1 MEKQFSYRITKIAGR
16 AVAVAMCALTGM
28 ALMSAAQAAEVFL
41 GTAYF
46 PNDALVS
53 SSAGFLS
60 TTSVSRLGMPSD
72 GSTASA
78 ARFYDGID
86 AWDVSTNGR
95 NLSNDR
101 WFIQSQ
107 NTVNP
112 GYSSSVSRAGDV
124 FYGDVVTYWRNDV
137 ASQNNSTWV
146 VSNANDAYY
155 SFDAVRSS
163 EFVSNAFG
171 SIVDG
176 ASNNYIFAVGSE
188 ISSMQRGAK
197 AYTYIGDFTRD
208 FDVNVT
214 GTAAFYFVG
223 GAAASQNVNGR
234 AIDIAGVATFD
245 GDNRIDG
252 SIFSSG
258 VYIRG
263 AIVNFNGSI
272 TAPVYFSAAGV
283 ANINGGSD
291 VDGSVN
297 FQGYNATLNLSH
309 GSNLNGNITTDSSN
323 SNSGILTFG
332 GDSTVNGH
340 IGAANARI
348 RQIDVNGNNSRTVN
362 LAGMTYANLVNINT
376 AGNLVIGSG
385 DSTDGLDTTGVVGG
399 RVDFNNTA
407 GTVTLTDMGTITGQI
422 VSTGGSN
429 SAGNIA
435 VANAVNFNQNG
446 TMIGNIGTSAT
457 NRIGTVSV
465 GSAAAGIVDMTGD
478 LNAVS
483 LNIRGGSTLNIT
495 GNVTAA
501 TTLSTTNANSYLYV
515 TSGNVTGNVTTANA
529 NLGVLTMTG
538 GTQSVTGNV
547 GVVAAQLAEVNA
559 GYNNAN
565 TTLNGNVFAN
575 NLYVRGTGTVN
586 LNGDFTG
593 TAIRYNAVGA
603 GGADGTVNLANG
615 KMVTGAVSNDTGT
628 AGNGVFTFVQ
638 NGSMALGHDI
648 GASTLTSL
656 KLLNVGAVAE
666 TAAGVVTT
674 DTIFAETTAINN
686 GSTLN
691 VRSGESING
700 AVTTEI
706 TNTGTLT
713 MVGGNQTVTG
723 NVGTQAASLAT
734 VNAAANGAVTT
745 LNGMVHATTLN
756 FSGNGTAVLN
766 GANGGADVGGLVGTA
781 DFNNVAGELQ
791 IGDNV
796 NVTAGVTGIQFVDAN
811 AAAMRFNGSSM
822 VRGQLGAAA
831 TGANLHN
838 STLKSIYAGVAT
850 ETVTFDSDVHV
861 SNSTFHVSGTGTVN
875 LRGDLYGPLVYDA
888 DGLVNVSNGKSIRN
902 DGTEVIGLVTTGTNN
917 TGTLNYLGN
926 TTLSNDLGTT
936 DKALKAV
943 NFHSDTSV
951 AAVSQTIN
959 KNVYATQTT
968 IGNGTT
974 ATTANITA
982 NVFLGESLALAA
994 SNVTL
999 NTANQDVAQVAAG
1012 ARIVGANANTLT
1024 FANTALADGRL
1035 STTAT
1040 ATKSTTGTGAIT
1052 TNGAT
1057 LNFSVAALPWASN
1070 AGGALNTAAA
1080 SSVTGATGSTLVMNG
1095 NEKVNVALL
1104 GSLKNQSYT
1113 LIGVGTGT
1121 GSQTGTATDNS
1132 YVIDSDLSRATG
1144 DLVVT
1149 FNRNNNTYITKSAT
1163 ASHYS
1168 NDAAVRLGTLGVAG
1182 SDYTSDMQTVFNKL
1196 DIDQWGF
1203 GNNQANLATQVKR
1216 LAPIANAS
1224 GAQAA
1229 LASTTSVLT
1238 AVGERLSVLRGD
1250 VAMSGLNGNGRQ
1262 MGTDNTGWVKVLGSS
1277 SKAKAIGDYDGY
1289 KVTTSGLV
1297 AGADAKVGNGVVGG
1311 SFSYV
1316 ASNISQQDFRLGD
1329 SAKLNSG
1336 TLAVYGT
1343 QEYGDVF
1350 VDGALAFSQHSLDS
1364 SRATAIARIAKA
1376 DMDLNQTTVKLSA
1389 GYRIGIDDSKVN
1401 VLTPMVSVEAA
1412 GLKQKAYA
1420 ETGADALSLNVDSKN
1435 VSRTRSTLGLRFNTA
1450 IEGASTT
1457 FYPEL
1462 MVAMNRNNGMRN
1474 TDVVANY
1481 VGDNTATAFTTTGV
1495 VLPKSSYTVGAAV
1508 RFSTSKTSEVQIG
1521 YRYEGGNGLSSNAA
1535 QLRGAW
1541 SF

>member
-28 ALMSAAQAAEVFL
+28 VLMGGSQAAEVYL
-41 GTAYF
+41 GTSYF
-46 PNDALVS
+46 PNPALIS
-53 SSAGFLS
+53 ESAGFLS
-60 TTSVSRLGMPSD
+60 TTSVNINGTPND
-72 GSTASA
+72 GSTASSA
-78 ARFYDGID
+78 TFYDGID
-86 AWDVSTNGR
+86 AWNVSTNGR
-95 NLSNDR
+95 DLSNDR
-101 WFIQSQ
+101 WFIQAQ

-112 GYSSSVSRAGDV
+112 GYASSVSRAGDL
-124 FYGDVVTYWRNDV
+124 FYGSVVTYWRNDT

-146 VSNANDAYY
+146 VANANDASY

-163 EFVSNAFG
+163 EFVSNSFG
-171 SIVDG
+171 AISDAG
-176 ASNNYIFAVGSE
+176 SNNYYFSVGSDV
-188 ISSMQRGAK
+188 SSTSRGAK

-208 FDVNVT
+208 FDTHIT
-214 GTAAFYFVG
+214 GTAAFFFVG
-223 GAAASQNVNGR
+223 GSAAAQNVNGR
-234 AIDIAGVATFD
+234 AIDINGIATFD
-245 GDNRIDG
+245 GDNRVDG
-252 SIFSSG
+252 SIVSSG
-258 VYIRG
+258 VYVRG
-263 AIVNFNGSI
+263 SNVNFNGSI
-272 TAPVYFSAAGV
+272 TAPVYFSSAGS
-283 ANINGGSD
+283 ATINGGAD
-291 VDGSVN
+291 LNGSLN
-297 FQGYNATLNLSH
+297 FQGFDANLTLSHDSEITGIVTTGGLNGALKFEGSSRVGGNIGLANAGLKQMDLDGNAT
-309 GSNLNGNITTDSSN
+309 
-323 SNSGILTFG
+323 
-332 GDSTVNGH
+332 
-340 IGAANARI
+340 
-348 RQIDVNGNNSRTVN
+348 RTVT
-362 LAGMTYANLVNINT
+362 LEGMSYVNLVNINA
-376 AGNLVIGSG
+376 AGNLIIGNG
-385 DSTDGLDTTGVVGG
+385 QAGDGLNTTGVVGG

-407 GTVTLTDMGTITGQI
+407 GTVTLTNLGTITGQI

-446 TMIGNIGTSAT
+446 TMIGNIGTSAS

-465 GSAAAGIVDMTGD
+465 GSAAAGTVDMTGD

-501 TTLSTTNANSYLYV
+501 TTLSTTNANSYLSV

-529 NLGVLTMTG
+529 DQGVLTMTG

-547 GVVAAQLAEVNA
+547 GAVAAQLAEVNA

-565 TTLNGNVFAN
+565 TTINGNVFAN

-593 TAIRYNAVGA
+593 ASLSYLAVGA
-603 GGADGTVNLANG
+603 GNADGTVNLADG
-615 KMVTGAVSNDTGT
+615 KTITGNVSNDTGT
-628 AGNGVFTFVQ
+628 AGNGVFTFVV
-638 NGSMALGHDI
+638 NGTMAAGYDLGVSDVKR
-648 GASTLTSL
+648 L
-656 KLLNVGAVAE
+656 KLVNVGAVAE

-674 DTIFAETTAINN
+674 DTIWATTTAINN

-691 VRSGESING
+691 VRSGENING
-700 AVTTEI
+700 AVTTEAN
-706 TNTGTLT
+706 NTATLT
-713 MVGGNQTVTG
+713 MVAGAQAVSG
-723 NVGTQAASLAT
+723 NVGASGASLAT
-734 VNAAANGAVTT
+734 VNAAANGAVTA

-756 FSGNGTAVLN
+756 FSGNGIAKLN
-766 GANGGADVGGLVGTA
+766 GINGTVGGLIGTA
-781 DFNNVAGELQ
+781 DFNNGTGELQ

-796 NVTAGVTGIQFVDAN
+796 NLTTGITGIQFVDAN
-811 AAAMRFNGSSM
+811 AAAMRFNGSST

-831 TGANLHN
+831 SGENLHN

-850 ETVTFDSDVHV
+850 ETVTFDSDVYV

-875 LRGDLYGPLVYDA
+875 LQGDLYGPLVYDA
-888 DGLVNVSNGKSIRN
+888 NGVVNVTNGKSILN
-902 DGTEVIGLVTTGTNN
+902 DGTAAIGLVTTGTND

-926 TTLSNDLGTT
+926 TTLSNDLGTSL
-936 DKALKAV
+936 KALKVV
-943 NFHSDTSV
+943 NFHSDASV
-951 AAVSQTIN
+951 AAVSQTVN

-982 NVFLGESLALAA
+982 NVFLGESLTLAA

-1012 ARIVGANANTLT
+1012 ARIAGANANTLT

-1035 STTAT
+1035 SSTAT
-1040 ATKSTTGTGAIT
+1040 VTKSTTGTGAIT

-1080 SSVTGATGSTLVMNG
+1080 SSVTGVAGSTLVMNG

-1104 GSLKNQSYT
+1104 GSLRNNQSHT
-1113 LIGVGTGT
+1113 LIGVGTGP
-1121 GSQTGTATDNS
+1121 GAQTGTATDNS

-1149 FNRNNNTYITKSAT
+1149 FNRNSDTYITKSAT
-1163 ASHYS
+1163 VGHFS
-1168 NDAAVRLGTLGVAG
+1168 NSAANRLGALGSAG
-1182 SDYTSDMQTVFNKL
+1182 TAYNADMQVVLNKL

-1203 GNNQANLATQVKR
+1203 GNNQANLETQVKR

-1229 LASTTSVLT
+1229 LASTTSVLNS
-1238 AVGERLSVLRGD
+1238 VGERLSVLRGD
-1250 VAMSGLNGNGRQ
+1250 VAMAGLNGNGRQ
-1262 MGTDNTGWVKVLGSS
+1262 LGSDNSGWVKVLGSS
-1277 SKAKAIGDYDGY
+1277 AKSEAIGAYDGY
-1289 KVTTSGLV
+1289 KVTNSGLV
-1297 AGADAKVGNGVVGG
+1297 AGSDAKVGNGVVGG
-1311 SFSYV
+1311 LFSYV
-1316 ASNISQQDFRLGD
+1316 GSNITQQDFRLGETG
-1329 SAKLNSG
+1329 KMNSG

-1350 VDGALAFSQHSLDS
+1350 VDGALAFSQHSLES
-1364 SRATAIARIAKA
+1364 NRATAIARMAKA
-1376 DMDLNQTTVKLSA
+1376 DMDMNQTTLKLSA
-1389 GYRIGIDDSKVN
+1389 GYRIGIEDSKVN

-1412 GLKQKAYA
+1412 SLKQKAYT

-1435 VSRTRSTLGLRFNTA
+1435 VSRTPASLGLRFNTT
-1450 IEGASTT
+1450 IEAESTT

-1462 MVAMNRNNGMRN
+1462 MVAMNRNSGMRN
-1474 TDVVANY
+1474 TDVVASY
-1481 VGDNTATAFTTTGV
+1481 VGDNTATAFTTMGV
-1495 VLPKSSYTVGAAV
+1495 VLPKTSYTVGAAV

-1521 YRYEGGNGLSSNAA
+1521 YRYEGGHGLSSNTA